1 MPLRTQTATVLFV
14 ILVSVLGLLPLH
26 FIHQAS
32 AAQSHSPI
40 TINGNAGFTAANG
53 VISGSGTA
61 SDPYVI
67 GGWEIFPAPFFNTAI
82 SVSDTSA
89 YFVVRNIIAHE
100 FGSQFQNVTHFV
112 IDGFD
117 SPGGLSFGNVRNGVI
132 ERITG
137 PLSVTGSYCRG
148 YCPYPG
154 GTNITIANSVINRLH
169 VDHSQN
175 VTISGNT
182 ISGSTVKGI
191 DMDLS
196 SNVTITNNTVSSNM
210 EDGIAFFGY
219 HVAVSY
225 NNITANV
232 GNGLSFSGED
242 ISVFHNHFSGNGLG
256 IPRASRTPAA
266 GLALSGVNLTIQ
278 DNTFDSD
285 GILGAPVAVAP
296 NYFIASGNLA
306 NGNPILFYHDCQG
319 VNVDN
324 IPVGQILIANC
335 NHVRIANVRILNTAE
350 GVQLNRVNNTIISG
364 SEFSMN
370 KNDGISIQSSKNVTM
385 SNDKIVGNRGNGI
398 SVGPGGAYVVRS
410 GLITLR
416 DSEVGNNGD
425 GIHFDSGAGIWL
437 NADNCTLTRNTVYTN
452 QLSGILSGGTN
463 NTISYNTVTSNG
475 ARSAPL
481 STVFEWMGGISTS
494 LGSPATSVS
503 DFFWITGNNISN
515 NYPYGLG
522 IIETRHANATD
533 NLTSSN
539 QGYGI
544 LVSGS
549 DYGTIYHN
557 NMINDIVEGVEAA
570 FGMQYSSSWSIPYP
584 GGGNYWSDYAGNDL
598 CSGPNQDQCNAP
610 DRIGDTPKTL
620 FACVTEVNYIC
631 GNFNNT
637 DRYPLMR
644 PYGFVPDSDPP
655 NWSNASLRVIQATT
669 STITLQWTPA
679 IDQIGATR
687 YSIYEGS
694 SRIATVRGAFLTYTV
709 TGLTAGTPYSFHV
722 EAIDPWGNWST
733 NGPSVNVSTTGWWQY
748 WYLVVVV
755 VAGVGTAAFL
765 HWKGWLRL
773 WRRPRITLSKRP
785 AQISKGC
792 WLSSFLRAW
801 FLFPRLGIVIAR
813 NKP

>member
-1 MPLRTQTATVLFV
+1 
-14 ILVSVLGLLPLH
+14 LLPLH
-26 FIHQAS
+26 FVHQVS

-40 TINGNAGFTAANG
+40 AINGNAGFTAANG

-89 YFVVRNIIAHE
+89 YFVIRNIIAHE

-112 IDGFD
+112 IDDFD

-132 ERITG
+132 ERIAG
-137 PLSVTGSYCRG
+137 PLSVAGSYCRG

-169 VDHSQN
+169 IDHSQN

-182 ISGSTVKGI
+182 ISGSTAKGI

-210 EDGIAFFGY
+210 EDGIAFLGY
-219 HVAVSY
+219 HVTVSY
-225 NNITANV
+225 NNIIANV
-232 GNGLSFSGED
+232 GNGLSFNGED
-242 ISVFHNHFSGNGLG
+242 ISVFHNHFSGNGLR
-256 IPRASRTPAA
+256 IPGAIRTPAA
-266 GLALSGVNLTIQ
+266 GLALGGVNLTIQ
-278 DNTFDSD
+278 DNAFDSD

-306 NGNPILFYHDCQG
+306 NGNPILFYHDCQR

-335 NHVRIANVRILNTAE
+335 SHVRIANVRILNTAE
-350 GVQLNRVNNTIISG
+350 GVQLNGVNSTIISD

-370 KNDGISIQSSKNVTM
+370 NNDGISIQSSRNVTM
-385 SNDKIVGNRGNGI
+385 SHDKMVGNKGNGI
-398 SVGPGGAYVVRS
+398 NVGPGGGYVFRS

-425 GIHFDSGAGIWL
+425 GIHFESGAGISL
-437 NADNCTLTRNTVYTN
+437 NADNSTVTRNTVYTN

-463 NTISYNTVTSNG
+463 NTISYNTVTGNG
-475 ARSAPL
+475 ARAAPV
-481 STVFEWMGGISTS
+481 STVFVLMGGISTS
-494 LGSPATSVS
+494 LVPSNPFS
-503 DFFWITGNNISN
+503 DFFSITANNISN
-515 NYPYGLG
+515 NYPYGLA
-522 IIETRHANATD
+522 IIETRHANVTT
-533 NLTSSN
+533 NLFSSN

-549 DYGTIYHN
+549 SYGTIYHN
-557 NMINDIVEGVEAA
+557 NLINDIVEGVEDAPSV
-570 FGMQYSSSWSIPYP
+570 QYSSSWSIPYP
-584 GGGNYWSDYAGNDL
+584 SGGNYWSDYAGNDL

-610 DRIGDTPKTL
+610 DTIGDTPKTL

-644 PYGFVPDSDPP
+644 PYGFVPDGDPP
-655 NWSNASLRVIQATT
+655 SWSNASLRVIQATT

-679 IDQIGATR
+679 LDQIGAIR
-687 YSIYEGS
+687 YSIYEGT
-694 SRIATVRGAFLTYTV
+694 SRIAIVRGAFLTYTA

-722 EAIDPWGNWST
+722 EAMDPWGNWST
-733 NGPSVNVSTTGWWQY
+733 NGPSVNASTTGWWQY

-755 VAGVGTAAFL
+755 IAGVGTAAFL
-765 HWKGWLRL
+765 QWKGWLRL
-773 WRRPRITLSKRP
+773 WRRPRIRHASQEQFGVGR
-785 AQISKGC
+785 
-792 WLSSFLRAW
+792 F
-801 FLFPRLGIVIAR
+801 VAR
-813 NKP
+813 SAGMVPPF